1 MRRELK
7 YHAILFDINHA
18 YIGHNNFTSYGA
30 AAEWV
35 RHSPAVVA
43 EIHDRREILF
53 SGNHDCSLITTY
65 KKRDRIHAH
74 TQERRKIT

>member
-1 MRRELK
+1 MK
-7 YHAILFDINHA
+7 DHAILFDINHA

-53 SGNHDCSLITTY
+53 SGNHDRSLITTY
-65 KKRDRIHAH
+65 KKSVIGFTHTH